1 MTQRGAFFI
10 AAACALS
17 GAFLVAQQ
25 TQAPQLTFRV
35 ETNYIEV
42 DAVVTDAQGR
52 FVRDLKRDEFE
63 VLEDRRAQ
71 KVDLFALVDIPL
83 ERADRPLYRPTPI
96 TPDVATNAKEFEGRI
111 YVLLLDANHVPP
123 TDSYLVKKA
132 ALRFIDQYI
141 GSNDL
146 AAVVLA
152 QTGSRDDNQEFTSS
166 KPALRAAVEK
176 FIGEKPRSRALA
188 VRENAI
194 QKQGLEKVG
203 IDMLDA
209 KDPEAIERVA
219 KARGTLDSI
228 TRLSNYISGIRG
240 RRKAVV
246 LFSEGLDYNL
256 EDTIGPRSRAGIG
269 ESAVPRNPVIDNSPI
284 EAIHAA
290 GILESMQTMFEA
302 ASRANVA
309 IYSVDPR
316 GVASEMDTL
325 IQTTG
330 MPEVS
335 QIGIESVTFAAREE
349 LRRQVGTLRTFSE
362 ATGGLAL
369 VGTNDFDGG
378 FRRLVEDNSA
388 YYVLGYNAGIKRDGK
403 FHEITVRVKR
413 PGVQVRARR
422 GYYAA
427 KETKP
432 VTTPP
437 DPTTLLLNSPMPV
450 GGLGLRLTTTT
461 LKGTGKN
468 VKVLLTV
475 EVDGR
480 QITIADRNGT
490 FATKVDLTYA
500 AVDMSANVKAS
511 GRKSLDLAI
520 VPETR
525 KSIAEYGLRLVTEFE
540 LPPGQYQL
548 RLAGHEPVTGQAGS
562 IFWDLQIPDFT
573 KSQLSMGSLGLS
585 SSRAGRTPTSPD
597 APSLKGLM
605 PGPPTANRTFTL
617 EETLAVFAEI
627 YDSDDRLHTLDVTAT
642 VRTDDGTQVFVT
654 RDEVSTRDAAMT
666 DGRYRY
672 LARIPLQDLVPG
684 QFVLTV
690 EAKSRLGGDPAV
702 RETQITI
709 K

>member
-1 MTQRGAFFI
+1 MSSVCPACPCGPCRPVRTQAP
-10 AAACALS
+10 
-17 GAFLVAQQ
+17 
-25 TQAPQLTFRV
+25 APQLTFRV

-52 FVRDLKRDEFE
+52 FVRDLKREDFE
-63 VLEDRRAQ
+63 VLEDRRPQ

-83 ERADRPLYRPTPI
+83 ERLDRPIYRPTPI
-96 TPDVATNAKEFEGRI
+96 APDVATNSKEFEGRV
-111 YVLLLDANHVPP
+111 YVLLLDAHHVPA
-123 TDSYLVKKA
+123 TDTLLVKKA

-141 GSNDL
+141 GANDL

-166 KPALRAAVEK
+166 KPALRAAVDK
-176 FIGEKPRSRALA
+176 FVGEKVRSRALA
-188 VRENAI
+188 VRDSAI
-194 QKQGLEKVG
+194 QKQGLERVG
-203 IDMLDA
+203 VDMLDA

-219 KARGTLDSI
+219 KARATLDSI
-228 TRLSNYISGIRG
+228 ARLSNYIAGIRG

-256 EDTIGPRSRAGIG
+256 DDTIGPRSRAPG
-269 ESAVPRNPVIDNSPI
+269 ESGTARNPLLDNSPL

-330 MPEVS
+330 MPEGS
-335 QIGIESVTFAAREE
+335 QISIDSVTMAARDE
-349 LRRQVGTLRTFSE
+349 LRRQLGTLRTFAE

-388 YYVLGYNAGIKRDGK
+388 YYVLGYNADVKRDGK
-403 FHEITVRVKR
+403 FHDITVRVKR

-422 GYYAA
+422 GYYAS
-427 KETKP
+427 KDTKP
-432 VTTPP
+432 VAAPP
-437 DPTTLLLNSPMPV
+437 DPTILLLNSPMPV

-461 LKGTGKN
+461 LKGTGAN

-475 EVDGR
+475 EVDGS
-480 QITIADRNGT
+480 QITLAGRNGA

-511 GRKSLDLAI
+511 GRKSMDSGDSTGGAQGRRRARPAARHGIRAAAGPVSTPARRPRGGHGPVGIDLLGSADSRLRQ
-520 VPETR
+520 VAAHDGRPRHFFNTR
-525 KSIAEYGLRLVTEFE
+525 RPDADEPRRTKPQGPPARPAHRQPHVLARRDARRLRRGVRQRRSPAYPRRQRHSPDGRRDAGVRDEGRSE
-540 LPPGQYQL
+540 QPRRRDERRPLPVSGA
-548 RLAGHEPVTGQAGS
+548 RATAG
-562 IFWDLQIPDFT
+562 
-573 KSQLSMGSLGLS
+573 
-585 SSRAGRTPTSPD
+585 SRAGPVRAHGRGEIEAGRRARGAGD
-597 APSLKGLM
+597 A
-605 PGPPTANRTFTL
+605 
-617 EETLAVFAEI
+617 I
-627 YDSDDRLHTLDVTAT
+627 HDQ
-642 VRTDDGTQVFVT
+642 VR
-654 RDEVSTRDAAMT
+654 
-666 DGRYRY
+666 
-672 LARIPLQDLVPG
+672 
-684 QFVLTV
+684 
-690 EAKSRLGGDPAV
+690 SRV
-702 RETQITI
+702 I
-709 K
+709 